1 MKPIKLIL
9 SLTLIVIFVACS
21 TNEKQV
27 KHSKEIK
34 PYVDFLKNEN
44 TTAKDYIISLF
55 EKNDLVIICER
66 LHPELTQYDLI
77 LDICKDPRFI
87 DKIGNVFI
95 EVCGRNQADKIDFL
109 LNTEVLSKDSID
121 QLVIDIIRNN
131 SFHPLMANYNFP
143 YLLKGIYETNKDLD
157 YNKKIHLYPTDL
169 PFNWKDMDSTSYKK
183 FWDSIGAR
191 DKMMADYII
200 AEMDTLHKH
209 NNKRKKALVIM
220 NYRHAFG
227 NKFMYPD
234 SIKPDNVGRYLFDKY
249 PGKVAN
255 VLVNSIA
262 LTEGR
267 SDSDVDFGAIHKGK
281 WDASFK
287 VLNKDNL
294 GFDFENSP
302 FGKDYFDTW
311 IFTRHDYS
319 YSDVFDG
326 FVYYKPIEE
335 FQMAVGVPGLIDSS
349 FLLELKRRN
358 VIANEIRKTGLPL
371 NDSTLWQYNNAK
383 INNDIF
389 TDSVKYQINRWIE

>member
-1 MKPIKLIL
+1 MKSITLIL
-9 SLTLIVIFVACS
+9 SLILIIILVACS

-44 TTAKDYIISLF
+44 TTAKDYIINLF

-87 DKIGNVFI
+87 NKIGNVLI
-95 EVCGRNQADKIDFL
+95 EVCGRNHAEKIDHL
-109 LNTEVLSKDSID
+109 LNAEILSKDSID
-121 QLVIDIIRNN
+121 QLAIDITRNN

-143 YLLKGIYETNKDLD
+143 YLLRGIYEINKDLD
-157 YNKKIHLYPTDL
+157 YNQKIHLYPTDL
-169 PFNWKDMDSTSYKK
+169 PFNWKDMDSTTYKE
-183 FWDSIGAR
+183 FWDSIGVR

-200 AEMDTLHKH
+200 AEMDTLHKYS
-209 NNKRKKALVIM
+209 NKREKALVIM

-234 SIKPDNVGRYLFDKY
+234 SVKPDNVGRYLFDKY

-262 LTEGR
+262 LTAGR
-267 SDSDVDFGAIHKGK
+267 SDSDVDYGAIHKGK

-287 VLNKDNL
+287 VLNKDNI
-294 GFDFENSP
+294 GFDFKNSS
-302 FGKDYFDTW
+302 FGEDYFDTW
-311 IFTRHDYS
+311 IFTEHDYS
-319 YSDVFDG
+319 YADVFNG
-326 FVYYKPIEE
+326 FVFYKPI
-335 FQMAVGVPGLIDSS
+335 
-349 FLLELKRRN
+349 
-358 VIANEIRKTGLPL
+358 
-371 NDSTLWQYNNAK
+371 
-383 INNDIF
+383 
-389 TDSVKYQINRWIE
+389 